1 MSVQMCFTLNDA
13 IVDRL
18 HKPSPSALIQLLF
31 LGPELLTFM
40 TDSVVYYPVVEK
52 NADSDCV
59 RLGTH

>member
-1 MSVQMCFTLNDA
+1 MSVQICFILNDA

-31 LGPELLTFM
+31 LGPQLLTFM
-40 TDSVVYYPVVEK
+40 TNSVVYYPVVDE
-52 NADSDCV
+52 NADFDCV